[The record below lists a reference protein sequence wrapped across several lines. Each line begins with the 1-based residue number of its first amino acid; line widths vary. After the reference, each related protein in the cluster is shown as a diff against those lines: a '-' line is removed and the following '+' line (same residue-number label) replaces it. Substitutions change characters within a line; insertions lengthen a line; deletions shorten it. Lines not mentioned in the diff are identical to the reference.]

1 MTAQHKASKRVSLRS
16 ALRHK
21 KLADSLL
28 DSLVTTQIAFNAL
41 MDKIDADNSATLD
54 VDYVS
59 TQVLDNNF
67 APDAAGTGAQH
78 AATFRRTLVVALSHN
93 ALADEILDAMEEVET
108 THNTLLA
115 KLDAE
120 AGVLND
126 VDYASTLGIV
136 ATDSDGAGSNAQHK
150 ASFRAS
156 LKSAL
161 SHSSLANDILD
172 TIIGLQDAMNSALAA
187 LDGDAGVGAL
197 LGLYTPFKVEVINPD
212 VA

>member
-1 MTAQHKASKRVSLRS
+1 MTAQHRTSKRVSLRS
-16 ALRHK
+16 ALKHK
-21 KLADSLL
+21 KLADDLL
-28 DSLVTTQIAFNAL
+28 DSLVSTQTSFNAL

-59 TQVLDNNF
+59 TQTADNDF
-67 APDAAGTGAQH
+67 APDAIGSDAQH
-78 AATFRRTLVVALSHN
+78 KSTFRNTMRSAVSHK
-93 ALADEILDAMEEVET
+93 ALADEIMDAMEELET
-108 THNTLLA
+108 TYNALLA

-120 AGVLND
+120 AGILND

-136 ATDSDGAGSNAQHK
+136 ATDSDGVGSAQHK
-150 ASFRAS
+150 ASFRVS

-172 TIIGLQDAMNSALAA
+172 TITGAQTAMNAALAQ

-197 LGLYTPFKVEVINPD
+197 VGRYTPLKVTVVNPD
-212 VA
+212 SN